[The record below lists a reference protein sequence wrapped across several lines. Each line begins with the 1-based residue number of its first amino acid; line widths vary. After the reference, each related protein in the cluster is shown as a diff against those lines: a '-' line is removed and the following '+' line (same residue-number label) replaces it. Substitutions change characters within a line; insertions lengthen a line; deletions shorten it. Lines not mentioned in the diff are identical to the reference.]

1 MALFANKDVEIKQ
14 PPIDKV
20 RDMKQ
25 QGLSNNQIIDNLQKE
40 KIPSSLIFDALNQ
53 SDIKPET
60 SEEIPITP
68 LTPKSTPTLINNDS
82 SSQPNN
88 EELIEAIIDEKWNEL
103 LKDINKIIEWKNRMD
118 QKISAMDQQVS
129 DMRHEF
135 DKLHIAVVGKIGEYD
150 KNILEVGADIKAME
164 QVFKKILP
172 SFTENVKELSRIT
185 KTVKNKKNS

>member
-1 MALFANKDVEIKQ
+1 MALFADKEVEPQK
-14 PPIDKV
+14 PPVDKV
-20 RDMKQ
+20 KEMKQ

-40 KIPSSLIFDALNQ
+40 NIPSSLIFDALNQ

-60 SEEIPITP
+60 PNEKPLITP
-68 LTPKSTPTLINNDS
+68 SSPLISPVSS

-118 QKISAMDQQVS
+118 QKIAGMDQKIT
-129 DMRHEF
+129 DLKNEF
-135 DKLHIAVVGKIGEYD
+135 DKLHTAVVGKIGEYD
-150 KNILEVGADIKAME
+150 KNILEVGSDIKAME

-185 KTVKNKKNS
+185 KNVKSKKKNTS

>member
-1 MALFANKDVEIKQ
+1 MALFANKEVEIKK
-14 PPIDKV
+14 PPVDKV

-40 KIPSSLIFDALNQ
+40 NVPSSLIFDALNQ
-53 SDIKPET
+53 SDINPET
-60 SEEIPITP
+60 PKDEPKL
-68 LTPKSTPTLINNDS
+68 LTPKPSPTLS
-82 SSQPNN
+82 TETSSQPNN

-118 QKISAMDQQVS
+118 QKIAAMDQKVS
-129 DMRHEF
+129 DLKGEF
-135 DKLHIAVVGKIGEYD
+135 DKLHTAVVGKVGEYD
-150 KNILEVGADIKAME
+150 KNILEVGSDIKAME

-185 KTVKNKKNS
+185 KTVKKKKSS

>member
-1 MALFANKDVEIKQ
+1 MALFANKEVELQK
-14 PPIDKV
+14 PPVDKV
-20 RDMKQ
+20 KEMKQ

-40 KIPSSLIFDALNQ
+40 NVPSSLIFDALNQ

-60 SEEIPITP
+60 PNEEPKLAPEPTPGPSTIT
-68 LTPKSTPTLINNDS
+68 TV
-82 SSQPNN
+82 SQPNN

-118 QKISAMDQQVS
+118 QKIAAMDQQVS
-129 DMRHEF
+129 DLKNEF
-135 DKLHIAVVGKIGEYD
+135 DKLHTAVVGKVGEYD
-150 KNILEVGADIKAME
+150 KNILEVGSDIKAME

-185 KTVKNKKNS
+185 KTVKKKKTA